1 MIRNKLG
8 SLISTKPCVFLVNL
22 TQDDFVK
29 KKNKWLPKIHAWI
42 QEKAPGTSV
51 GGSPIA
57 HYLFFFSLIPSFFS
71 GSRVC
76 DDPDLCRV

>member
-51 GGSPIA
+51 GGSPTA
-57 HYLFFFSLIPSFFS
+57 HSLLFYFADSNFFFWLQ
-71 GSRVC
+71 G
-76 DDPDLCRV
+76 L